1 MVTTRH
7 DIKEVPMGSTEA
19 WVLGASG
26 RTGSLIA
33 ADLHRAGVALT
44 LTGRNRARLERLA
57 AQLDGE
63 PRILT
68 GGLDQVLSQLATA
81 RPGVVVSTVGPF
93 ASTAVRVARACPE
106 GTHYV
111 DVSNELSATRDVLAL
126 DRQAAATGRVLV
138 TGAGF
143 GVLAT
148 EALVLR
154 LCRGR
159 PRPVSVRT
167 DALAAITLEAGRVG
181 PALAATIVEVV
192 SSGGAEVRGGRVV
205 RASAGGHYSS
215 ITTPDGDV
223 LSTGGGASAELLAAW
238 RASDADTVL
247 AASPAVP
254 SNPAVR
260 AVLPV
265 VTALLRLPGAGGV
278 ATRVIAR
285 IPLRAQSMA
294 RTSSWGHASVSWP
307 DGQVREGW
315 LRIGEGTQF
324 TAAVAALVAQRL
336 LAGEGRPGAHTPGA
350 LFGPELAEAAGA
362 TFLIEQPTT
371 EDGRG

>member
-1 MVTTRH
+1 
-7 DIKEVPMGSTEA
+7 MGSTEA

-33 ADLHRAGVALT
+33 ADLHRAGGALT
-44 LTGRNRARLERLA
+44 LVGRDRRRLERLA
-57 AQLDGE
+57 ARLDGT

-68 GGLDQVLSQLATA
+68 GDLDQALGQLATA
-81 RPGVVVSTVGPF
+81 SPGVVVSTVGPF
-93 ASTAVRVARACPE
+93 TSTAVRVARACPE

-111 DVSNELSATRDVLAL
+111 DVSNELAGTRDILAL
-126 DRQAAATGRVLV
+126 DRQAAARSQVLV

-154 LCRGR
+154 LCQGR
-159 PRPVSVRT
+159 PRPASGRT
-167 DALAAITLEAGRVG
+167 DALAAITLDGGVVG

-192 SSGGAEVRGGRVV
+192 STGGAEVRGGRVV
-205 RASAGGHYSS
+205 RAAAGGRPAS

-223 LSTGGGASAELLAAW
+223 LSTGSGASAELLAAW

-247 AASPAVP
+247 AASPAAP

-260 AVLPV
+260 AALPV
-265 VTALLRLPGAGGV
+265 LARLLRLPGAGGL
-278 ATRVIAR
+278 ATRAIAR
-285 IPLRAQSMA
+285 IPLRAQPMA
-294 RTSSWGHASVSWP
+294 RTSSWGHASVRWP
-307 DGQVREGW
+307 DGRVREGW
-315 LRIGEGTQF
+315 LRVGEGTQF
-324 TAAVAALVAQRL
+324 TATVAALVAQRL

-362 TFLIEQPTT
+362 TFLIEKPST
-371 EDGRG
+371 EDGRR

>member
-1 MVTTRH
+1 
-7 DIKEVPMGSTEA
+7 MGSTEA

-33 ADLHRAGVALT
+33 ADLHEAGVALT
-44 LTGRNRARLERLA
+44 LTGRDHARLERLA
-57 AQLDGE
+57 ARLDGK
-63 PRILT
+63 PRILV
-68 GGLDQVLSQLATA
+68 GSLDQVLDELATA

-93 ASTAVRVARACPE
+93 TSTAVAVARACPA

-126 DRQAAATGRVLV
+126 DRQAAATDRVLV

-154 LCRGR
+154 LCQGR
-159 PRPVSVRT
+159 PRPASVRT
-167 DALAAITLEAGRVG
+167 DALAAITLEDGVVG

-205 RASAGGHYSS
+205 RAAAGGHYSS
-215 ITTPDGDV
+215 VTTPDGDV
-223 LSTGGGASAELLAAW
+223 LFTGGGASAELLAAC
-238 RASDADTVL
+238 RASDADAVV
-247 AASPAVP
+247 AASPAAP
-254 SNPAVR
+254 SNPVLR

-265 VTALLRLPGAGGV
+265 VAALLRLPGVSAL
-278 ATRVIAR
+278 ATRAIAR

-294 RTSSWGHASVSWP
+294 RTSSWGHASIRWP
-307 DGQVREGW
+307 DGQLREGW
-315 LRIGEGTQF
+315 LRVGEGTQF
-324 TAAVAALVAQRL
+324 TATVAALVAQRL
-336 LAGEGRPGAHTPGA
+336 LAGDGRPGAHTPGA

-362 TFLIEQPTT
+362 TFLIDEPTT
-371 EDGRG
+371 EDGRR